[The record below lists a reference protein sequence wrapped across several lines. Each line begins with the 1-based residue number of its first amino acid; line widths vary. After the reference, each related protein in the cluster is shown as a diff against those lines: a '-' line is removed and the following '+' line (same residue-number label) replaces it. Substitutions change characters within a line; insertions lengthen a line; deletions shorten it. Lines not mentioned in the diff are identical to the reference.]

1 MRKKNSQE
9 LSLKKKKT
17 EDKKMFSK
25 PRSFKDQAVSSA
37 DGLSPVNKSTSESRP
52 QTTQSKHYISGMFRQ
67 FPLFSSL
74 EERKTRKKFHLMEE
88 FSFNCCFH

>member
-1 MRKKNSQE
+1 MY
-9 LSLKKKKT
+9 
-17 EDKKMFSK
+17 SK

-67 FPLFSSL
+67 FPLYSSL
-74 EERKTRKKFHLMEE
+74 EEQKMKKFHLMEKN
-88 FSFNCCFH
+88 FPLIAVSLIFLMAKSPLHH